1 MFKKIHSNRNPNDTV
16 FTELK
21 KEFSPYFYLFG
32 KKANNILTR
41 YPKSIFGIMVGLILA
56 SFILSLTIFNVDGNI
71 DHPPKKGLVN
81 STDSTPSKLNISADD
96 GLNSIIE
103 TTGNL
108 KETIKLKQQI
118 NSIIAKK
125 KLTKQDSLELQEAL
139 NQLQELNR
147 QINPNK

>member
-1 MFKKIHSNRNPNDTV
+1 MFKKIHSNRNSNDTV

-21 KEFSPYFYLFG
+21 KEFSPYVYLFG
-32 KKANNILTR
+32 KKVNNILTR

-56 SFILSLTIFNVDGNI
+56 SFILSLTIFNVDGKI
-71 DHPPKKGLVN
+71 EPPKKVLVN
-81 STDSTPSKLNISADD
+81 ATHTTPPKFNISADD

-125 KLTKQDSLELQEAL
+125 ELTKQDSIVLQRDL
-139 NQLQELNR
+139 NQLQEMNR